1 MIEDRAIRSQP
12 RCARRHDQI
21 GLRRRVQAE
30 IHRRSHADVAAPIQG
45 QLDQI
50 SALLEIV
57 PADGKLLGQPSRNV
71 DGGRDQTRLGGGI
84 SERGGRIGREGG
96 HTVHIEH
103 EAGIFTQLGAEV
115 DLRRHTAVTEINR
128 RGRPHELAGAGRAAG
143 EADWVDHPGRR
154 QGSRGGRRP

>member
-1 MIEDRAIRSQP
+1 M
-12 RCARRHDQI
+12 
-21 GLRRRVQAE
+21 QAE

-57 PADGKLLGQPSRNV
+57 PADGKLLGQPGRNV
-71 DGGRDQTRLGGGI
+71 DGGRDQTRLGGGRG
-84 SERGGRIGREGG
+84 ERGGRIGREGG

-103 EAGIFTQLGAEV
+103 KPGKLAELGAEV
-115 DLRRHTAVTEINR
+115 DLRRHTADTEINR

-143 EADWVDHPGRR
+143 EADGIDHPSRR
-154 QGSRGGRRP
+154 QGSGGGRGP